1 MRIEVN
7 IPTSLNEIT
16 LEQYQKYLKIA
27 ENNEEGPFL
36 DAKMIEIF
44 CGIPLSDAYKV
55 KMDSVNAIVDILNE
69 LFQEKPKHIE
79 VFKMNGIEY
88 GFIPDLNEMSLGEYI
103 DLDTYVSDWDKM
115 HYAMSVLYR
124 PIKSSSR
131 GLYNIEEYTL
141 GKELDMLKMPL
152 SAVFGSIFFFYNL
165 GMDLSKHT
173 ILYSNNQE
181 EMETIQHQL
190 TSQANGVGINQYMDW
205 LTEILQD
212 LKISLN

>member
-7 IPTSLNEIT
+7 IPTSLDEIT
-16 LEQYQKYLKIA
+16 LEQYQRYLKIA
-27 ENNEEGPFL
+27 DNNEESLFL

-55 KMDSVNAIVDILNE
+55 KLDSVKVIVDILNE
-69 LFQEKPKHIE
+69 LFNDKQKHVE
-79 VFKMNGIEY
+79 RFKMNGIEY

-103 DLDTYVSDWDKM
+103 DLDTYISDWDKM

-124 PIKSSSR
+124 PIKSSSK
-131 GLYNIEEYTL
+131 GFYNLEDYKL
-141 GKELDMLKMPL
+141 GMELDMLKMPL
-152 SAVFGSIFFFYNL
+152 SAVFGSIFFFFNL
-165 GMDLSKHT
+165 GMDLSQHT
-173 ILYSNNQE
+173 ILYSNNQQE
-181 EMETIQHQL
+181 VEAIQHQL
-190 TSQANGVGINQYMDW
+190 TSPSNGVGINQYMGW